1 MNEHQ
6 LSITELQNEITRL
19 NQTIASL
26 VKQATAQTADLEE
39 SDRQLRQS
47 EKLASIGQLAA
58 GVAHE
63 INNPMG
69 FITSNL
75 SSLQRYFSQLFQL
88 IAIYEKLELDPINPI
103 LLQQIQSLRDEIDI
117 DFLKEDITPLFQD
130 SIEGATR
137 VSRIIQ
143 DLLHFSRA
151 GENHLEWTNLQDGLN
166 STLNILSNELKYKAD
181 IIKEYEDIPSVHCMP
196 AQLNQVFMNILLNAA
211 HSIDIHGEIKI
222 KTGKQNDWVFI
233 SIADT
238 GCGMTSDVKAKIFD
252 PFFTTK
258 RVGSGTGLGLSVAYG
273 IIKKHQGRIEVE
285 SDLGKGSIF
294 TVWLPIS
301 PTPLEP

>member
-6 LSITELQNEITRL
+6 PSISELQNEIIRL

-88 IAIYEKLELDPINPI
+88 IAIYEKLELDPINPV
-103 LLQQIQSLRDEIDI
+103 LLQQIQALRDEIDI
-117 DFLKEDITPLFQD
+117 EFLKEDIAPLFQD

-151 GENHLEWTNLQDGLN
+151 GENHLEWTNLQEGLN

-222 KTGKQNDWVFI
+222 RTGRETDWVFI

-285 SDLGKGSIF
+285 SDLGQGSTF

-301 PTPLEP
+301 PTTLEP

>member
-1 MNEHQ
+1 MNQ
-6 LSITELQNEITRL
+6 PSITELQNEIVHL
-19 NQTIASL
+19 NQTIATL
-26 VKQATAQTADLEE
+26 IKQADTQSADLAE

-75 SSLQRYFSQLFQL
+75 SSLQRYFAQLFQL
-88 IAIYEKLELDPINPI
+88 IAIYEKLELDPINPH
-103 LLQQIQSLRDEIDI
+103 LLQEIQALRDEIDI

-181 IIKEYEDIPSVHCMP
+181 IIKEYEDIPLIQCMP
-196 AQLNQVFMNILLNAA
+196 AQINQVFMNMLLNAA
-211 HSIDIHGEIKI
+211 HSIDIHGEIRI
-222 KTGKQNDWVFI
+222 KTGKENEWVFI

-238 GCGMTSDVKAKIFD
+238 GCGMSPEVKAKIFD

-258 RVGSGTGLGLSVAYG
+258 RIGSGTGLGLSVAYG
-273 IIKKHQGRIEVE
+273 IINKHQGRIEVE
-285 SDLGKGSIF
+285 SDVGKGTIF

-301 PTPLEP
+301 VTPSS